1 MTTEE
6 AVVRVAKV
14 AGGAV
19 GGNEGGRKEFQ
30 QPQEEK
36 EGTIQALKLQAI

>member
-19 GGNEGGRKEFQ
+19 GGNEGGRKGHRVRIVKTLRDIFFYVSNV
-30 QPQEEK
+30 
-36 EGTIQALKLQAI
+36 

>member
-19 GGNEGGRKEFQ
+19 GGNEDSKAVIDDRLRMSFDGNIVIMRK
-30 QPQEEK
+30 
-36 EGTIQALKLQAI
+36 